1 MKQRAQGKQS
11 SQPNELFLKLT
22 NKRRYSV
29 SIPSITFRPSPEAH
43 DLLEQA
49 YGHCENMTRILNG
62 CILHSLK
69 AAGFKPRTNEIDE
82 SETVA
87 AA

>member
-1 MKQRAQGKQS
+1 
-11 SQPNELFLKLT
+11 
-22 NKRRYSV
+22 
-29 SIPSITFRPSPEAH
+29 
-43 DLLEQA
+43 
-49 YGHCENMTRILNG
+49 MTRILNG